1 MLNRFWIALGVGFLL
16 SACSGSGDGEL
27 KTIQQQ
33 QVGEYTVKV
42 LSESGT
48 MKNGAND
55 FTLEFRKTADNQL
68 IDVGTV
74 DVSPLMEMAGMGP
87 MMGSATVTATETPGL
102 YHATGNLTMAGL
114 WKFTVKFGD
123 GQSVRINVNAQ

>member
-1 MLNRFWIALGVGFLL
+1 MLKKFWITLSMAFLL
-16 SACSGSGDGEL
+16 SACGGGEKTL
-27 KTIQQQ
+27 KTVEQQ
-33 QVGEYTVKV
+33 QVGEYTVAV

-68 IDVGTV
+68 VDVGPV
-74 DVSPLMEMAGMGP
+74 EVAPLMEMAGMGP
-87 MMGSATVTATETPGL
+87 MMGNATVTATETPGR
-102 YHATGNLTMAGL
+102 YNATSNLTMTGL

-123 GQSVRINVNAQ
+123 GQAVRINVNAE

>member
-1 MLNRFWIALGVGFLL
+1 MLKRFWITLSIGLL
-16 SACSGSGDGEL
+16 LCACGGGGEL
-27 KTIQQQ
+27 KTVQQQ
-33 QVGEYTVKV
+33 QVGEYTVTV

-48 MKNGAND
+48 LKNGAND

-68 IDVGTV
+68 VDVGTV
-74 DVSPLMEMAGMGP
+74 DVAPLMEMAGMGP
-87 MMGSATVTATETPGL
+87 MMGSATVTPTDTPGR

-123 GQSVRINVNAQ
+123 GQSVRINVNAE